1 MKTVLIPIHDG
12 TVTKNLL
19 RTDFL
24 ATLKTAPNT
33 KIVLLLGSGDVA
45 SYEAEFGVPEKVIVE
60 CAQVYNRADKVELL
74 FSSFFKHSIPTM
86 FMKIRQVDWYWN
98 KGKYGLYFGS
108 SLLRVCGRFR
118 IWQQFLR
125 IVNALEPIDPKVRA
139 VYEKWHPDV
148 VFAPTMVSRVE
159 VALMR
164 LAQKDKKVVIG
175 MAKSFDN
182 LTSKAYLRIHPDY
195 LIVPNQT
202 GTQEAVGLYHYPKE
216 QIRVTGIPQYDV
228 YATADCIEERIQFFE
243 KVNLDPNKKTI
254 LYAPAGDWMNDTD
267 HEVLGEILK
276 WTEDDKLPNTQVLL
290 RLHPTYES
298 KTEKLKGHPN
308 LYVERPG
315 THFGNLKRY
324 QFDLNDVRHLASTLY
339 HSDVVINTGSTL
351 MVESCIFDTPVI
363 TLGFDG
369 YTKRGYWQSVARY
382 YSREHLV
389 PVINTGGVPIAKS
402 FEELQNLITTYIAN
416 PELHTEERK
425 KAAFAVCGEIDGKAG
440 ARAAN
445 VVLQTLQ
452 QIK

>member
-19 RTDFL
+19 RTDFF
-24 ATLKTAPNT
+24 TCLKTAPDT
-33 KIVLLLGSGDVA
+33 QIVLLLASGDIVA
-45 SYEAEFGVPEKVIVE
+45 YEAEFAIAGKVIVE
-60 CAQVYNRADKVELL
+60 QARVYNRADKVELL
-74 FSSFFKHSIPTM
+74 FSSFFKHSIPTT

-108 SLLRVCGRFR
+108 SLLRMLGQFR
-118 IWQQFLR
+118 LWQLFLR
-125 IVNALEPIDPKVRA
+125 IVNALEPIDLKVRA
-139 VYEKWHPDV
+139 VYEKWQPDI

-164 LAQKDKKVVIG
+164 LAQKDKKMVIG

-182 LTSKAYLRIHPDY
+182 LTSKAYLRIHPQY

-202 GTQEAVGLYHYPKE
+202 GVTEATQLYHYPKE
-216 QIRVTGIPQYDV
+216 QVVVTGIPQYDV
-228 YATADCIEERIQFFE
+228 YASKDCIEDRESFFA
-243 KVNLDPNKKTI
+243 KVTLNPNKKTI

-267 HEVLGEILK
+267 HEVLAEILK
-276 WTEDDKLPNTQVLL
+276 WTLDERLPNTQVLL
-290 RLHPTYES
+290 RLHPAYES
-298 KTEKLKGHPN
+298 KTEELAGHPN

-315 THFGNLKRY
+315 KHFGTLKGY
-324 QFDLNDVRHLASTLY
+324 QFDADDVKHLASSLY
-339 HSDVVINTGSTL
+339 HADVVINTGSTI

-369 YTKRGYWQSVARY
+369 YTTRGYWQSVARY
-382 YSREHLV
+382 YAREHLV

-402 FEELQNLITTYIAN
+402 FTDLKTLITTYIAN
-416 PELHTEERK
+416 PELHKEERK

-440 ARAAN
+440 ERAAS
-445 VVLQTLQ
+445 VVIEAMQRL
-452 QIK
+452 